1 MWLKQAHILERTL
14 VVFRGI
20 LEELLEVE
28 IILVLV
34 DLIAIETIQVL
45 VAIMME
51 ETLLTSFVKY
61 ASFLV
66 MEQTGAKIDTILNLS
81 LKGTLEEAILMVV
94 SNLDKDNMA
103 RTDLFMA
110 FYRGFGPNFGNYY
123 MPTNSGFQGNVVYP
137 DPEFTSATAYHTF
150 SFNTPAF
157 ATVNGFNG
165 ITEAST
171 SSAQINYIPAPEVVK
186 DPY

>member
-34 DLIAIETIQVL
+34 DLIAIESIQVL

-51 ETLLTSFVKY
+51 ETLLTSFKY
-61 ASFLV
+61 ALFLV

-110 FYRGFGPNFGNYY
+110 LAEALDLILVTITCQRTQAFKG
-123 MPTNSGFQGNVVYP
+123 MWCIQIQNSLLLLHIILFL
-137 DPEFTSATAYHTF
+137 S
-150 SFNTPAF
+150 
-157 ATVNGFNG
+157 
-165 ITEAST
+165 
-171 SSAQINYIPAPEVVK
+171 IPLLSLL
-186 DPY
+186 

>member
-34 DLIAIETIQVL
+34 DLIAIESIQVL

-51 ETLLTSFVKY
+51 ETLLTSFKY
-61 ASFLV
+61 ALFLV

-103 RTDLFMA
+103 RKDLFMA
-110 FYRGFGPNFGNYY
+110 LAEALDLILVTITCQRTQAFKG
-123 MPTNSGFQGNVVYP
+123 MWCIQIQNSLLLLHIILFL
-137 DPEFTSATAYHTF
+137 S
-150 SFNTPAF
+150 
-157 ATVNGFNG
+157 
-165 ITEAST
+165 
-171 SSAQINYIPAPEVVK
+171 IPLLSLL
-186 DPY
+186 